1 MKLPKN
7 ISVTYPYIGVFLFL
21 FLGVAAL
28 QSFSDPLSVFYELKF
43 LSQPYDLRG
52 FAKALVY
59 FGTYMG
65 CMVAIF
71 VMLIIK
77 SDRLWRIFLASVV
90 IFYSFDIFIQ
100 LLSSP
105 RGFTKFEYQLAMVQL
120 HNYDKT
126 IVFVISMI
134 KAIAISLAIGFVF
147 VKLRNYIPRKL
158 SIRWSLAFPLSVI
171 IVLIS
176 TSNVF
181 SIKSGSFPAPIKV
194 PTIISNYHL
203 THKEF
208 PPRILDENI
217 QIEKEPSVKNII
229 WIVDES
235 ITGNYLSI
243 NGYKKDTTPDLG
255 NLISKGIIANY
266 GIVNSV
272 ANCSAKSNLLLRIGV
287 NPSIIEDFAK
297 DISTLPTIFQYAKKA
312 GFKTFLYDAV
322 VSHGIVQHRMTSDD
336 MQYIDE
342 YITLDKR
349 ILPHERD
356 SVSLSMIETVLKNG
370 GGERNFIVFNK
381 WGAHWPYLLA
391 YPRDKT
397 IYTPIS
403 DTTHDAMNLANRE
416 KTINT
421 YLNIINFTVNDF
433 LLDYMDKVDLSE
445 SITFFTSDH
454 GQSIIHK
461 GINRTH
467 CSHENAPSIQA
478 NVPLM
483 VINSQAREKFPVDI
497 DKVYSQHQMFPTT
510 LSIMGFP
517 DKVVS
522 RYGRT
527 LHEGKNPDEKRW
539 FYWSMEGDKH
549 LFVADD
555 VDDFQEPTMDPNHRI
570 INARKNVSEIPVNE

>member
-1 MKLPKN
+1 MKLPEIK
-7 ISVTYPYIGVFLFL
+7 SVTYPYIGVFLFL
-21 FLGVAAL
+21 FLGVTAL

-59 FGTYMG
+59 LGTYLSS
-65 CMVAIF
+65 MVAIF

-77 SDRLWRIFLASVV
+77 SNRLWRLFLISVV

-100 LLSSP
+100 LLSTP
-105 RGFTKFEYQLAMVQL
+105 RGFTKFEYQLAMEQL
-120 HNYDKT
+120 HNYKNM
-126 IVFVISMI
+126 IVFLTTII
-134 KAIAISLAIGFVF
+134 KAIAISLAIGLVF
-147 VKLRNYIPRKL
+147 VKLRSYIPRKL
-158 SIRWSLAFPLSVI
+158 SIRWSLVFPLSII

-176 TSNVF
+176 TSRVF

-194 PTIISNYHL
+194 PTIISKYHL
-203 THKEF
+203 THEDL
-208 PPRILDENI
+208 PLRILDENI
-217 QIEKEPSVKNII
+217 QIVQKPSVKNII

-243 NGYKKDTTPDLG
+243 NGYKKSTTPDLEKW
-255 NLISKGIIANY
+255 ISKGVISNY
-266 GIVNSV
+266 GIVNSI
-272 ANCSAKSNLLLRIGV
+272 ANCSSKSNLFIRIGV
-287 NPSIIEDFAK
+287 NPATLKDFAK
-297 DISTLPTIFQYAKKA
+297 EVSTLPMIFQYAKRA
-312 GFKTFLYDAV
+312 GFKTYLYDSV
-322 VSHGIVQHRMTSDD
+322 VSHGIVQFRMSSND

-342 YITLDKR
+342 YITLDKH

-356 SVSLSMIETVLKNG
+356 GIILSKIGNDLKNS
-370 GGERNFIVFNK
+370 ESEKNFIVLNK

-391 YPRDKT
+391 YPKDKT

-403 DTTHDAMNLANRE
+403 KSTADAMNLANRE

-421 YLNIINFTVNDF
+421 YLNILNFTVNDF
-433 LLDYMDKVDLSE
+433 LVNYMGKVDLSE
-445 SITFFTSDH
+445 SITFYTSDH

-467 CSHENAPSIQA
+467 CSHENVPSIQA

-483 VINSQAREKFPVDI
+483 VINSQAREKFPVDN

-510 LSIMGFP
+510 LSIMGFS
-517 DKVVS
+517 DKVVGK
-522 RYGRT
+522 YGRT

-539 FYWSMEGDKH
+539 FYWSFEGKKQ
-549 LFVADD
+549 LFVADGANYP
-555 VDDFQEPTMDPNHRI
+555 QQPTIGI
-570 INARKNVSEIPVNE
+570 INARKNAPEISGHE

>member
-1 MKLPKN
+1 MNLPKN
-7 ISVTYPYIGVFLFL
+7 SSVISPYIAVFFCLFAV
-21 FLGVAAL
+21 VALL
-28 QSFSDPLSVFYELKF
+28 QSFADPLSVFYELNF

-59 FGTYMG
+59 FGTYLSCIIAM
-65 CMVAIF
+65 F

-77 SDRLWRIFLASVV
+77 SNHLWRIFLVSAVM
-90 IFYSFDIFIQ
+90 FYSFDIFIQ

-105 RGFTKFEYQLAMVQL
+105 RGFTKFEYSLAMVQL
-120 HNYDKT
+120 HNYDKM
-126 IVFVISMI
+126 IVFLVAIS
-134 KAIAISLAIGFVF
+134 KAIVISLAIGFVF
-147 VKLRNYIPRKL
+147 VKLRNKIPGRL
-158 SIRWSLAFPLSVI
+158 SLGWALVFPLSI
-171 IVLIS
+171 AFVLFS
-176 TSNVF
+176 TTSVF

-217 QIEKEPSVKNII
+217 QIEKKPGAKNIV

-243 NGYKKDTTPDLG
+243 NGYKKNTTPDLETY
-255 NLISKGIIANY
+255 ISKGIISNY
-266 GIVNSV
+266 GILNSI
-272 ANCSAKSNLLLRIGV
+272 ANCSAKSNLFIRIGV
-287 NPSIIEDFAK
+287 NPSTVTDFPK

-312 GFKTFLYDAV
+312 GFKTYLYDSV
-322 VSHGIVQHRMTSDD
+322 VSHGIVQHRMTSND

-356 SVSLSMIETVLKNG
+356 NVSLEMIEKVLKIG
-370 GGERNFIVFNK
+370 DDEPKFIVFNK

-391 YPRDKT
+391 YPKEKT

-403 DTTHDAMNLANRE
+403 ETTHDAMNLANRE

-433 LLDYMDKVDLSE
+433 LVNYLKKVDLTE
-445 SITFFTSDH
+445 SVTFYTSDH
-454 GQSIIHK
+454 GQSIIHN

-478 NVPLM
+478 NVPLL
-483 VINSQAREKFPVDI
+483 VINSQAKEKFPVDST
-497 DKVYSQHQMFPTT
+497 KVYSQHQMFPTT
-510 LSIMGFP
+510 LSLMGFSE
-517 DKVVS
+517 KTVS
-522 RYGRT
+522 KYGRT
-527 LHEGKNPDEKRW
+527 LHEGKSPDEKRW

-549 LFVADD
+549 LFTAEDAIDAEQPAIDSMHKIV
-555 VDDFQEPTMDPNHRI
+555 
-570 INARKNVSEIPVNE
+570 NARKSTP

>member
-1 MKLPKN
+1 MKLSKN
-7 ISVTYPYIGVFLFL
+7 ISVAYPYIGVFLLL
-21 FLGVAAL
+21 FVVVAIL

-59 FGTYMG
+59 FGTYMI
-65 CMVAIF
+65 CMAAIF
-71 VMLIIK
+71 VMLITE
-77 SDRLWRIFLASVV
+77 SNRLWRVFLVSVV
-90 IFYSFDIFIQ
+90 VFYSFDIFIQ

-105 RGFTKFEYQLAMVQL
+105 SGFTKYEYQLAMAQL
-120 HNYDKT
+120 HNYGNM
-126 IVFVISMI
+126 IVFVVSMT
-134 KAIAISLAIGFVF
+134 KAVVISLAIGWLF
-147 VKLRNYIPRKL
+147 VKLRNFIPRKL
-158 SIRWSLAFPLSVI
+158 SIRWSLVFPLAVGV
-171 IVLIS
+171 VLIS
-176 TSNVF
+176 TTSVF
-181 SIKSGSFPAPIKV
+181 SIKSGSFPVPIKV

-208 PPRILDENI
+208 PLRILDENI
-217 QIEKEPSVKNII
+217 QIEKEPGVKNII

-243 NGYKKDTTPDLG
+243 NGYEKDTTPDLG
-255 NLISKGIIANY
+255 KWISEGIISNF

-272 ANCSAKSNLLLRIGV
+272 GNCSSKSNIFLRLGV
-287 NPSIIEDFAK
+287 NPATITDFTK
-297 DISTLPTIFQYAKKA
+297 DVRTLPTIFQYAKRA
-312 GFKTFLYDAV
+312 GFKTYLYDAV
-322 VSHGIVQHRMTSDD
+322 VSHGIVQHRMTSND

-356 SVSLSMIETVLKNG
+356 NASLEMIEKALKNG
-370 GGERNFIVFNK
+370 DNERKFIVFNK

-391 YPRDKT
+391 FPKEKT

-403 DTTHDAMNLANRE
+403 ETTHDAMNLANRE

-421 YLNIINFTVNDF
+421 YLNILNYTVNDF
-433 LLDYMDKVDLSE
+433 LVNYISNVDLSE
-445 SITFFTSDH
+445 SMTFYTSDH
-454 GQSIIHK
+454 GQSIIQN

-467 CSHENAPSIQA
+467 CSSENAPSIQA

-483 VINSQAREKFPVDI
+483 VINSLAREKFPVDD

-510 LSIMGFP
+510 LKLMGFP
-517 DKVVS
+517 EKTVS
-522 RYGRT
+522 KYGRT
-527 LHEGKNPDEKRW
+527 LHEGKNPEENRW

-549 LFVADD
+549 LFTADD
-555 VDDFQEPTMDPNHRI
+555 AEDAQQPAKNSKHRVV
-570 INARKNVSEIPVNE
+570 NARKDIP

>member
-1 MKLPKN
+1 MKSPKN
-7 ISVTYPYIGVFLFL
+7 ISDTYPYIGVFLFL
-21 FLGVAAL
+21 FLGVTAL

-52 FAKALVY
+52 FAKAIVY
-59 FGTYMG
+59 FATYMS
-65 CMVAIF
+65 CIVAIF

-77 SDRLWRIFLASVV
+77 SNRLWRLFLVSLV

-120 HNYDKT
+120 HNIDKT
-126 IVFVISMI
+126 IVFFISMI

-147 VKLRNYIPRKL
+147 VKLRKCIPRKL
-158 SIRWSLAFPLSVI
+158 SIRWSLVFPVSI
-171 IVLIS
+171 ILVLTS
-176 TSNVF
+176 TTNVF

-208 PPRILDENI
+208 PPRTLDENI
-217 QIEKEPSVKNII
+217 HIEKKPTVKNII

-235 ITGNYLSI
+235 ITGNFLSI
-243 NGYKKDTTPDLG
+243 NGYKKNTTPDLG
-255 NLISKGIIANY
+255 KWISKGIISNY
-266 GIVNSV
+266 GIANSIG
-272 ANCSAKSNLLLRIGV
+272 NCSSKSNLLLRIGA
-287 NPSIIEDFAK
+287 NPSTIKDFAK

-356 SVSLSMIETVLKNG
+356 GVSLSMIESVLKNG
-370 GGERNFIVFNK
+370 DGERKFIVFNK

-391 YPRDKT
+391 YPKDKT

-403 DTTHDAMNLANRE
+403 ETTHDAMNLANRE

-421 YLNIINFTVNDF
+421 YLNIIKFTVNDF
-433 LLDYMDKVDLSE
+433 LLEYMKKVDLSE

-483 VINSQAREKFPVDI
+483 VINSQAREKFPVDN

-510 LSIMGFP
+510 LSIMGFS
-517 DKVVS
+517 DNVVS
-522 RYGRT
+522 KYGRT

-549 LFVADD
+549 LFVA
-555 VDDFQEPTMDPNHRI
+555 E
-570 INARKNVSEIPVNE
+570 NADGTEKNRLAHKRVLQIYN